1 MGLLRTSGWSGNEDQ
16 IYENIILET
25 MFRTRCSIP
34 CIVQSYNPEQNTVE
48 CQPAIREKLISED
61 ATVSYSQ
68 IPLLLNVPV
77 VFPGGSFFHL
87 KFPIKQGDEC
97 LVVFSDLSI
106 DNFWLNGNVQN
117 PVESRR
123 HDLSDGIAIPCNLS
137 LPKVVSDPQY
147 GIEIDTNGRFTFR
160 TADGNFT
167 SEQLYKIIN
176 SHFHNTT
183 DATGT
188 YQSSVPLGV

>member
-34 CIVQSYNPEQNTVE
+34 CIVQSYNSEQNTVE

-61 ATVSYSQ
+61 ATVSYQQ

-77 VFPGGSFFHL
+77 VFPGNSFFHL
-87 KFPIKQGDEC
+87 KFPINPGDEC

-137 LPKVVSDPQY
+137 LPKVGSDPIY
-147 GIEIDTNGRFTFR
+147 GIEIDTDGKFTFK
-160 TADGNFT
+160 TGDGNFT
-167 SEQLYKIIN
+167 SEQLYKIIH
-176 SHFHNTT
+176 SHYHNTS

-188 YQSSVPLGV
+188 YKSTGPLGV

>member
-34 CIVQSYNPEQNTVE
+34 CIVQSYNSEQNTVE

-61 ATVSYSQ
+61 ATVSYQQ

-77 VFPGGSFFHL
+77 VFPGNSFFHL
-87 KFPIKQGDEC
+87 KFPINPGDEC

-123 HDLSDGIAIPCNLS
+123 HDLSDGIAIPCKLS
-137 LPKVVSDPQY
+137 LPKVGSDPKY
-147 GIEIDTNGRFTFR
+147 GIEIDTDGKFTFK
-160 TADGNFT
+160 TADGDFT

-176 SHFHNTT
+176 SHYHNTS

-188 YQSSVPLGV
+188 YPSTGPLGV

>member
-34 CIVQSYNPEQNTVE
+34 CIVQSYNSEQNTVE

-61 ATVSYSQ
+61 ATVSYQQ

-77 VFPGGSFFHL
+77 VFPGNSFFHL
-87 KFPIKQGDEC
+87 KFPIMPGDEC

-117 PVESRR
+117 PVENRR

-137 LPKVVSDPQY
+137 LPKVGSDPQC
-147 GIEIDTNGRFTFR
+147 GIEIDDEGVFTFKCSL
-160 TADGNFT
+160 GEFT
-167 SEQLYKIIN
+167 STQLYNIIKN
-176 SHFHNTT
+176 HYHIDSRGGNTST
-183 DATGT
+183 
-188 YQSSVPLGV
+188 PMGV